1 MSADLITYE
10 LDGSIAVL
18 GINRPDK
25 RNAMNDT
32 VIGALREA
40 VIRAGEEAD
49 AGVIFGHGKN
59 FSAGLDLG
67 ELASRLAPDAQ
78 RPRKRRA
85 HPWHSAFDLMARG
98 PIPFVAAL
106 HGATIGGGL
115 ELAAAAHIRVADETT
130 FFGLPEGQ
138 RGIFVGGGGSVRIQR
153 IIGYATMADMMLTGR
168 LMSAEE
174 GRQLRLAQYVVP
186 AGEALNKAKEL
197 ARRIAQNTPQTNWQ
211 ITNVLPR
218 VNDLSHDDGLFME
231 YLNSSMTRP
240 PESLQ
245 RLRDFLEKRR
255 SRWSARIR
263 RPNKGG
269 RSRFWQRI
277 AFRTMIQPNKQS
289 PRQWMAAHRGI
300 GRKRCR

>member
-1 MSADLITYE
+1 MSSDFITYE
-10 LDGSIAVL
+10 LEENIAII

-25 RNAMNDT
+25 RNAMNET
-32 VIGALREA
+32 VIGVLREN

-59 FSAGLDLG
+59 FSAGLDLA

-78 RPRKRRA
+78 RPRKRRP
-85 HPWHSAFDLMARG
+85 HPWHTTFDLIARG
-98 PIPFVAAL
+98 TIPFVAAL

-153 IIGYATMADMMLTGR
+153 IVGYATMADMMLTGR
-168 LMSAEE
+168 LLSAEE
-174 GRQLRLAQYVVP
+174 GLRNKLAQYVVP
-186 AGEALNKAKEL
+186 PGQALEEAKRL

-218 VNDLSHDDGLFME
+218 ITDLSHDDGLFME

-240 PESLQ
+240 PEALQ
-245 RLRDFLEKRR
+245 RLRDFLD
-255 SRWSARIR
+255 
-263 RPNKGG
+263 G
-269 RSRFWQRI
+269 R
-277 AFRTMIQPNKQS
+277 AAPLKQPTPPAGQE
-289 PRQWMAAHRGI
+289 A
-300 GRKRCR
+300 